1 MAEAN
6 PFSNEFGKESEL
18 DAKHDHLITELESSE
33 GHTASTLR
41 LVGHQKPSS
50 SHLIPELE

>member
-50 SHLIPELE
+50 SHLS